1 MMRDIFYFFQMDLIF
16 SNPGFLHIAQKI
28 CHNLNP
34 EALKTFC
41 YTNKNVLAHCNAM
54 WMEIL
59 KQNHFNAK
67 YFNVPTFMQRS
78 LLFDKRLEGFLNHL
92 ANFFSENLMNTKQD
106 KLSFQFQ
113 VKCVPIKVPF
123 YFANYYLMKA
133 LCVPIYHQDLES
145 VKYLLRPMKEYDTC
159 VRTLIRAKNI
169 CNSLGFKI
177 SEKQHAQIV
186 QQIAKACKNPNQS
199 DSSGNTAIHL
209 AAQKGQFEVVKV
221 LLPFCKSLN
230 AKNHKQK
237 TAMQVAYENGHHKI
251 VKLLLQNISFKTC
264 IIL

>member
-1 MMRDIFYFFQMDLIF
+1 M
-16 SNPGFLHIAQKI
+16 
-28 CHNLNP
+28 
-34 EALKTFC
+34 
-41 YTNKNVLAHCNAM
+41 
-54 WMEIL
+54 
-59 KQNHFNAK
+59 
-67 YFNVPTFMQRS
+67 
-78 LLFDKRLEGFLNHL
+78 
-92 ANFFSENLMNTKQD
+92 
-106 KLSFQFQ
+106 
-113 VKCVPIKVPF
+113 
-123 YFANYYLMKA
+123 
-133 LCVPIYHQDLES
+133 
-145 VKYLLRPMKEYDTC
+145 
-159 VRTLIRAKNI
+159 
-169 CNSLGFKI
+169 
-177 SEKQHAQIV
+177 